1 MNTFRLKRNLD
12 EAVYEQILSS
22 IFEGKFHSGE
32 QVQIER
38 LCEQYEISRTPVIQA
53 LDAVR
58 GQALEG
64 LATDGIVE
72 TSPTGKFFFP
82 AADERRVRDMMEM
95 RLFFEVGA
103 ANLICDIGEPAM
115 DYRIAECEEECSR
128 SQESGDSYRS
138 SMADMKLH
146 RMIVACARNS
156 YMTEL
161 YNRVQNN
168 CVTLN
173 YLNLKGVAVVSQEA
187 VDHHRMICDA
197 LRRLDRAALVSAIT
211 THVRYVE
218 EQIIRNIRENEQ
230 ST

>member
-38 LCEQYEISRTPVIQA
+38 LCVQYEISRTPVIQA
-53 LDAVR
+53 LKR
-58 GQALEG
+58 

-230 ST
+230 STEPIL

>member
-53 LDAVR
+53 LKRLPRTASWRPPRPVSSF
-58 GQALEG
+58 
-64 LATDGIVE
+64 
-72 TSPTGKFFFP
+72 SPPRTNG
-82 AADERRVRDMMEM
+82 VCRDMMEM

-103 ANLICDIGEPAM
+103 ANLICDIGEPTM

-161 YNRVQNN
+161 YSRVQNN

-197 LRRLDRAALVSAIT
+197 LRRLDRAALVSSIT

>member
-1 MNTFRLKRNLD
+1 MQNMPPIT
-12 EAVYEQILSS
+12 
-22 IFEGKFHSGE
+22 
-32 QVQIER
+32 
-38 LCEQYEISRTPVIQA
+38 
-53 LDAVR
+53 
-58 GQALEG
+58 
-64 LATDGIVE
+64 
-72 TSPTGKFFFP
+72 
-82 AADERRVRDMMEM
+82 
-95 RLFFEVGA
+95 
-103 ANLICDIGEPAM
+103 
-115 DYRIAECEEECSR
+115 EEECSR

-161 YNRVQNN
+161 YSRVQNN

>member
-1 MNTFRLKRNLD
+1 MK
-12 EAVYEQILSS
+12 
-22 IFEGKFHSGE
+22 GKFHSGE

-53 LDAVR
+53 LNAPGHGRHR
-58 GQALEG
+58 GDLPRP
-64 LATDGIVE
+64 V
-72 TSPTGKFFFP
+72 SSFP

>member
-22 IFEGKFHSGE
+22 IFEGKFQSGE

-53 LDAVR
+53 LKR
-58 GQALEG
+58 

-115 DYRIAECEEECSR
+115 DYRITECEEECSR

-197 LRRLDRAALVSAIT
+197 LDRAALVSAIT

>member
-1 MNTFRLKRNLD
+1 
-12 EAVYEQILSS
+12 
-22 IFEGKFHSGE
+22 
-32 QVQIER
+32 
-38 LCEQYEISRTPVIQA
+38 
-53 LDAVR
+53 
-58 GQALEG
+58 
-64 LATDGIVE
+64 
-72 TSPTGKFFFP
+72 
-82 AADERRVRDMMEM
+82 
-95 RLFFEVGA
+95 
-103 ANLICDIGEPAM
+103 M

-187 VDHHRMICDA
+187 VDHHRLICDA

>member
-1 MNTFRLKRNLD
+1 M
-12 EAVYEQILSS
+12 
-22 IFEGKFHSGE
+22 
-32 QVQIER
+32 QIER

-53 LDAVR
+53 LKR
-58 GQALEG
+58 

-72 TSPTGKFFFP
+72 TSRPVSLFP

>member
-53 LDAVR
+53 LKR
-58 GQALEG
+58 

-95 RLFFEVGA
+95 RLFFEVG
-103 ANLICDIGEPAM
+103 
-115 DYRIAECEEECSR
+115 
-128 SQESGDSYRS
+128 
-138 SMADMKLH
+138 ADMKLH

>member
-1 MNTFRLKRNLD
+1 
-12 EAVYEQILSS
+12 
-22 IFEGKFHSGE
+22 
-32 QVQIER
+32 
-38 LCEQYEISRTPVIQA
+38 
-53 LDAVR
+53 
-58 GQALEG
+58 
-64 LATDGIVE
+64 
-72 TSPTGKFFFP
+72 
-82 AADERRVRDMMEM
+82 MMEM

-197 LRRLDRAALVSAIT
+197 LRRLGRAALVSAIT

>member
-53 LDAVR
+53 LKR
-58 GQALEG
+58 

-138 SMADMKLH
+138 SMADMKL
-146 RMIVACARNS
+146 
-156 YMTEL
+156 TEL

>member
-53 LDAVR
+53 LKR
-58 GQALEG
+58 

-103 ANLICDIGEPAM
+103 ANLICD
-115 DYRIAECEEECSR
+115 SR